1 MLAVCGFFFLEKNK
15 LKELQ
20 RGRQRGRKT
29 GEVQDISG
37 RAAVFLIVYFLEA
50 VSGLK
55 TEKQIMNK
63 NSPVAESQL
72 VPDLGIQTPLLS

>member
-1 MLAVCGFFFLEKNK
+1 MGFFLEINK
-15 LKELQ
+15 LKEL
-20 RGRQRGRKT
+20 RRGRKT

-37 RAAVFLIVYFLEA
+37 RAAVFLIVCFLITVEA
-50 VSGLK
+50 VSALK

-72 VPDLGIQTPLLS
+72 VPDLCTQTPLLS

>member
-1 MLAVCGFFFLEKNK
+1 MISD
-15 LKELQ
+15 ELPV
-20 RGRQRGRKT
+20 RQFEYHSNGSLIL
-29 GEVQDISG
+29 D
-37 RAAVFLIVYFLEA
+37 FLIVYFLEA

-72 VPDLGIQTPLLS
+72 VPDLGIQTPLLSWTSHCLQPVVESEYH